1 MSRNVGPSITQSGCH
16 TGACLSLQG
25 NGAYGFT
32 IQQPLTITPGAT
44 YTVEVWTKQLKANNC
59 AVKVLFSGV
68 AQTSFIPST
77 TWALTAFSVT
87 APQATSYLIQ
97 ISATCATPE
106 NMYIDDT
113 AMYTNGS

>member
-1 MSRNVGPSITQSGCH
+1 MQSGCH

-25 NGAYGFT
+25 NGAYAFT
-32 IQQPLTITPGAT
+32 IQQALTITPGAT

-77 TWALTAFSVT
+77 TWALTTFSVT